1 MSIFLIIVILTV
13 IGTLLVGGIFYWI
26 EKWGI
31 DTLYIESFIPW
42 IFVGL
47 IVFIYNISYKLSYK
61 IYEKK
66 EF

>member
-31 DTLYIESFIPW
+31 DTLYIELFIPW

-47 IVFIYNISYKLSYK
+47 IVLIYNISYKLSYK